1 MIEENTSTSTETIEN
16 QHKKKSVFK
25 SILSTVSAGVV
36 GSLITLA
43 VVPYVDVYDEGE
55 KEIKA
60 FEQNDQGTDTVSN
73 NKVSSTSVSSNS
85 IADMVEQVSP
95 SIVGI
100 SNYQK
105 MNSSQ
110 FPGSFRQNNQSQN
123 KEIESG
129 TGSGVIYHVTD
140 DALYIVTN
148 NHVIEDADKLLV
160 TLYNK
165 ETVEAELIG
174 SDALTDLAVL
184 KVNGKYDITPIR
196 FGDSDSLRAGEEVIA
211 IGNPLGL
218 DFYGTVTQ
226 GIISAVNRSVEVST
240 TSGTWEMDVIQT
252 DAAINPG
259 NSGGALL
266 NTSGQ
271 LIGINSMKISNDQ
284 VEGLGFAIPSNEV
297 KSVIEELMEN
307 GKIIRPYLGISMVNL
322 SDVPSFYLQNNAGDV
337 MEGII
342 ITDIDPTSSAAK
354 AGLQE
359 NDIIL
364 SINGK
369 KMTSANDLRKY
380 LYKECE
386 VGDEVTI
393 EYYRNGKNEKVNVIL
408 SAINH

>member
-1 MIEENTSTSTETIEN
+1 MIEESTPSNSETIEKE
-16 QHKKKSVFK
+16 HKKKSLFK
-25 SILSTVSAGVV
+25 NIFSTVSAGVV
-36 GSLITLA
+36 GSLITLV

-60 FEQNDQGTDTVSN
+60 YEQHVPNASTVSN
-73 NKVSSTSVSSNS
+73 IQVSSTS

-105 MNSSQ
+105 MNSSP
-110 FPGSFRQNNQSQN
+110 FPGSVRQN
-123 KEIESG
+123 KEVESG

-148 NHVIEDADKLLV
+148 NHVIENADKLLV

-184 KVNGKYDITPIR
+184 KVNGKYDISPIQ

-218 DFYGTVTQ
+218 DLYGTVTQ
-226 GIISAVNRSVEVST
+226 GIISAVNRSVEVAT
-240 TSGTWEMDVIQT
+240 TNGTWEMNVVQT

-266 NTSGQ
+266 NTAGQ

-297 KSVIEELMEN
+297 KSVIEQLMKN

-322 SDVPSFYLQNNAGDV
+322 SDVPSFYLDNIAGDI

-342 ITDIDPTSSAAK
+342 ITDIDPIGSAAK
-354 AGLQE
+354 AGLRK

-369 KMTSANDLRKY
+369 KITTANDLRKY
-380 LYKECE
+380 LYKECK
-386 VGDEVTI
+386 VGDKVTI
-393 EYYRNGKNEKVNVIL
+393 DYYRNGKNGKVNVTL
-408 SAINH
+408 NAINH